1 MVSILEKYEVGEQ
14 IFASVN
20 SAVYRGRRFADGQT
34 VILKLLNVDYPSPKQ
49 LASYRQEYEILRQLK
64 HEGVVRVFA
73 LEEIEHRPVLV
84 LEDFGGI
91 PLHRWYAKA
100 RARSPVP
107 LALFLPIAVRIAEI
121 LNYIHQAH
129 VIHKD
134 INPNNIL
141 ISEQNPFDP
150 ETQTLKLIDFGISTR
165 LSRENPALAA
175 PGLLEGTLP
184 YISPEQTGRM
194 NRVIDYRTDFYSLGA
209 TFYELLTDRLPFP
222 TEEPL
227 ELVHGHIAGAVE
239 FPSNL
244 PHPVPDMLQRIV
256 LKLMAKNAEDRYQSA
271 WGLRADL
278 EYCYSVW
285 QAKGEI
291 PEFALGSQDSRDRF
305 AIPQKLYGR
314 ESEVQT
320 LLQAFERVRYGKS
333 ELLLVAGYPGIGKS
347 VLVAEVHK
355 PMTAAKGY
363 FIAGKFDQFQ
373 RNIPYSAL
381 VQAFSSLVRQLL
393 AETTDR
399 LTRWRVKLLDALGP
413 NARAIVDAI
422 PEIEQLLGPQP
433 PLPELGPLESQNRF
447 NLTFQNFI
455 QVFCAPEHPL
465 VIFLDDLQWADSATL
480 KSIELLMA
488 NSKAGHLLLIGA
500 YRDNEV
506 SPSHPLMMMLEVVPY
521 KQIELQP
528 LSSMDAGELIS
539 DTLHLPQTAVQP
551 LVDAIVEKTLGNPF
565 FVREFLKM
573 LYTEEL
579 LNFDPSL
586 GRWVWDLEAI
596 ASLGVTNNVVDLMLA
611 KLRKESPHTQKV
623 LSLAACIGAEFDLQ
637 TLAFVCERSPQELF
651 AELENAVN
659 SDLIIPLS
667 NSNYRFCHDR
677 IQEAAYTLVAAEQ
690 RQILHWS
697 IGQLLLEGLDA
708 DAPPERAVAAVDRLN
723 LGRALAKTRQDRDNL
738 VRLNVLA
745 GRRAIAAAAYQ
756 AATMYLA
763 TALEMLPPD
772 CWETDSELTRDIYIH
787 TIEAEYLDSKY
798 SSALTKAAFLL
809 QQARS
814 LLDELRVYELLV
826 QLYTAQNQPLQAL
839 EKGLEALTRA
849 DIDVTIAT
857 EAEIELPA
865 AIDSNRV
872 EMTDPLE
879 LAAMRIL
886 MAICPA
892 AYFAKPAVLQNII
905 LTMVHLTLSRGYS
918 SLAAYAY
925 VWYAALSSAGGEID
939 RGYHAGKL
947 ALSVLELYGARELRA
962 KTNNLHSVLVRHWKE
977 PARNNIAPLIAGIES
992 GLETG
997 DNEYTSYCIKD
1008 YCVHLFL
1015 TGYPLGEVEAKMA
1028 QFEDLLLKLDREY
1041 SIVQTNIWRQVGLN
1055 FMGRSPEP
1063 AVLEGS
1069 VFDAAAVMPHL
1080 RKTNNQT
1087 LIFIVDLAR
1096 LMLAYSFGN
1105 YRAARDYAIAALD
1118 CRAAVMGFLYGPLHN
1133 FYYSLTLLAL
1143 AEESGELKEEELAI
1157 IAESQMQLQHWASHC
1172 PENFQHKYDLVAA
1185 ELAKV
1190 RGDGDLWATAG
1201 LYERAI
1207 AGAKEQKY
1215 LQEEA
1220 LAWELA
1226 ANFYRR
1232 HDRGTI
1238 AETYLRNA
1246 DYCYSCWQA
1255 EAKVLSRDR
1264 RLVTTTTRAN
1274 FDMTSSSTTKG
1285 ESLDLT
1291 SILRASQAIATEI
1304 KLDRLL
1310 SLLMATVIQNAGA
1323 ELGYLLLETDDKWY
1337 VEASGRLEKIVT
1349 RQCQPIDSQEDNQI
1363 PLLSTAIVNYVAR
1376 TLESVILADAASEG
1390 EYTNDTY
1397 IVLTKPKSILCM
1409 PLIDRGKLSG
1419 ILYLENNLASGAFSA
1434 KQTQI
1439 LQVLS
1444 SQAAI
1449 AIDNARLYNQ
1459 LEEKV
1464 ELRTAQLA
1472 KATRE
1477 AEAAN
1482 KAKSVFVANMSHEL
1496 RTPLNAILGFSQLL
1510 ARSQTLGSEDRENL
1524 SIIARSGEHLLAL
1537 INQVLDL
1544 SKIEAG
1550 RIELDPQNFDLY
1562 RLLDDI
1568 EDLLGLKASEKKL
1581 QLICDRD
1588 PDIPRYINTDEM
1600 KLRQVL
1606 INLINNAI
1614 KFTEEGGVTVRV
1626 RQTGV
1631 ADNSRDVKL
1640 EFEISD
1646 TGAGIAPEELDSL
1659 FEAFVQTATGKQAQE
1674 GTGLGL
1680 PISRKFVELMG
1691 GDIVV
1696 SSEVGCGTTFK
1707 FNLKATSSDSA
1718 DVRRKQLRRRAIAL
1732 APNQPRYRL
1741 LVVDN
1746 KPINRQLLIKLLA
1759 PFGFQLKDADNGR
1772 DAVEIYRQWQPD
1784 LIFMELR
1791 LPVMDGYQATREIK
1805 AGDNSCPVVALS
1817 ASILEN
1823 EKALLQEAECDDFIR
1838 KPFKEGEIFEAIAK
1852 HLGAEFV
1859 YEEGATTV
1867 AKTQEEVLTAGVLA
1881 AVPSEL
1887 LVGLKEALLALELEE
1902 VQTVIDRIENCSPA
1916 VARQLEDLVNSFNYE
1931 EIWLYRLDYA
1941 ILTIKIPVK
1950 QDTPLKVFKIS
1961 ESISI
1966 SLYLFEFVINSL
1978 DYTVGCTFFK
1988 VANNFSKP
1996 SDHGA
2001 NAFGKKFFISHH
2013 PTVKFYGSIYPVIC
2027 SF

>member
-1 MVSILEKYEVGEQ
+1 MSILEKYEVGEQ

-20 SAVYRGRRFADGQT
+20 STVYRGRRLADGQP
-34 VILKLLNVDYPSPKQ
+34 VILKLLNLDYPSPKQ
-49 LASYRQEYEILRQLK
+49 LASYRQEYEILRRLK

-100 RARSPVP
+100 RSQSPVP
-107 LALFLPIAVRIAEI
+107 LALFFPIALRIAEI

-141 ISEQNPFDP
+141 ISEQNRFDP
-150 ETQTLKLIDFGISTR
+150 ETQTLKFIDFGISTR
-165 LSRENPALAA
+165 LSRENPALAS

-194 NRVIDYRTDFYSLGA
+194 NRALDYRTDFYSLGA

-222 TEEPL
+222 TEDPL
-227 ELVHGHIAGAVE
+227 ELVHGHIAGAAE
-239 FPSNL
+239 FPRSL
-244 PHPVPDMLQRIV
+244 PHPVPDMLQGII

-271 WGLRADL
+271 LGLRADL
-278 EYCYSVW
+278 EYCQEAW
-285 QAKGEI
+285 QAEGEI

-320 LLQAFERVRYGKS
+320 LLQTFERVRYGKS
-333 ELLLVAGYPGIGKS
+333 ELLLVSGYPGIGKS

-413 NARAIVDAI
+413 NARAIADAI
-422 PEIEQLLGPQP
+422 PEIEQLLGSQP

-528 LSSMDAGELIS
+528 LSSMDARELIS
-539 DTLHLPQTAVQP
+539 DTLHLPQAAVQP

-573 LYTEEL
+573 LYTKEL

-596 ASLGVTNNVVDLMLA
+596 ASLGMTNNVVDLMLA
-611 KLRKESPHTQKV
+611 KLRKESPQTQKA

-637 TLAFVCERSPQELF
+637 TLAFVCERSPQEVF
-651 AELENAVN
+651 AELENAID

-667 NSNYRFCHDR
+667 GFDEQLSIPNYRFCHDR
-677 IQEAAYTLVAAEQ
+677 IQEAAYTLVATEQ
-690 RQILHWS
+690 RQILHWR
-697 IGQLLLEGLDA
+697 IGQLLLQGLDA
-708 DAPPERAVAAVDRLN
+708 DGHPERAVAAVDRLN
-723 LGRALAKTRQDRDNL
+723 LGRALAKTPQDRDNL
-738 VRLNVLA
+738 VRLNFLA
-745 GRRAIAAAAYQ
+745 GRRAIAATAYQ
-756 AATMYLA
+756 AATMYLG

-772 CWETDSELTRDIYIH
+772 CWETDSELTRALYINA
-787 TIEAEYLDSKY
+787 IEAEYLDSKY
-798 SSALTKAAFLL
+798 SEALTKVAFLL
-809 QQARS
+809 EQARS
-814 LLDELRVYELLV
+814 LLEELRVYELLI
-826 QLYTAQNQPLQAL
+826 QLYTAQNQPLQAV

-849 DIDVTIAT
+849 KIDVTLAT
-857 EAEIELPA
+857 EAELELPA

-872 EMTDPLE
+872 EMTDPVE
-879 LAAMRIL
+879 LATMRIL

-925 VWYAALSSAGGEID
+925 VWYAALSCAGGEID
-939 RGYHAGKL
+939 RGYHAGEL
-947 ALSVLELYGARELRA
+947 ALAVLELYGARELRA

-977 PARNNIAPLIAGIES
+977 PARNNIAPLLAGIKS

-1028 QFEDLLLKLDREY
+1028 QFEDLLLKLAQEY

-1055 FMGRSPEP
+1055 FMGRSPDP
-1063 AVLEGS
+1063 AVLQGS

-1105 YRAARDYAIAALD
+1105 YQAARDYAIAALD
-1118 CRAAVMGFLYGPLHN
+1118 CRAAVMGFLYGPLHD

-1143 AEESGELKEEELAI
+1143 AEERGDLKEEELAI

-1190 RGDGDLWATAG
+1190 RGDSDLWATAG

-1207 AGAKEQKY
+1207 AGAKKQKY

-1232 HDRGTI
+1232 HDRGAI
-1238 AETYLRNA
+1238 AETYLRKA

-1255 EAKVLSRDR
+1255 EAKVLPRDN
-1264 RLVTTTTRAN
+1264 RLATITTSAN
-1274 FDMTSSSTTKG
+1274 FTMTSSSTTQG

-1323 ELGYLLLETDDKWY
+1323 QLGYLLLETDGKWY
-1337 VEASGRLEKIVT
+1337 VEASARLEKIVT
-1349 RQCQPIDSQEDNQI
+1349 KQSQPIDSEDDNQI
-1363 PLLSTAIVNYVAR
+1363 PLLSIALVNYVAR
-1376 TLESVILADAASEG
+1376 TLESVVLADAAREG
-1390 EYTNDTY
+1390 EYTRDTY
-1397 IVLTKPKSILCM
+1397 IVATKPKSMLCI

-1434 KQTQI
+1434 KHTQI

-1482 KAKSVFVANMSHEL
+1482 KAKSAFIANMSHEL

-1510 ARSQTLGSEDRENL
+1510 ARSQTLGNEERENV
-1524 SIIARSGEHLLAL
+1524 SIVARSGEHLLAL

-1562 RLLDDI
+1562 RLLDDL
-1568 EDLLGLKASEKKL
+1568 EDLFGLKASEKGL

-1588 PDIPRYINTDEM
+1588 PDIPRYINADEM

-1631 ADNSRDVKL
+1631 ADNSRDVEL

-1646 TGAGIAPEELDSL
+1646 TGAGIAPEELDGL
-1659 FEAFVQTATGKQAQE
+1659 FEAFMQTATGKQAQE

-1696 SSEVGCGTTFK
+1696 SSEVGRGTTFK

-1718 DVRRKQLRRRAIAL
+1718 DVKRKQLRRRAIAL

-1746 KPINRQLLIKLLA
+1746 KPMNRQLLIKLLA
-1759 PFGFQLKDADNGR
+1759 PFGFQLKDASNGR

-1791 LPVMDGYQATREIK
+1791 LPLMDGYQATREIK
-1805 AGDNSCPVVALS
+1805 SAAGDKSCAVVALT

-1823 EKALLQEAECDDFIR
+1823 ENAVLQEAGCDDFIR
-1838 KPFKEGEIFEAIAK
+1838 KPFKDGQIFEAIAK
-1852 HLGAEFV
+1852 HLGAEFI
-1859 YEEGATTV
+1859 YEEGATTA
-1867 AKTQEEVLTAGVLA
+1867 AKSQEEVLTAGVLA

-1887 LVGLKEALLALELEE
+1887 LAELRETLFALEPDKMRE
-1902 VQTVIDRIENCSPA
+1902 VIDRIENCSPA
-1916 VARQLEDLVNSFNYE
+1916 VARQLEGLVNNFSYE
-1931 EIWLYRLDYA
+1931 EI
-1941 ILTIKIPVK
+1941 LTLIE
-1950 QDTPLKVFKIS
+1950 
-1961 ESISI
+1961 ESIAI
-1966 SLYLFEFVINSL
+1966 DADNI
-1978 DYTVGCTFFK
+1978 
-1988 VANNFSKP
+1988 A
-1996 SDHGA
+1996 
-2001 NAFGKKFFISHH
+2001 I
-2013 PTVKFYGSIYPVIC
+2013 
-2027 SF
+2027 